1 MSDNAY
7 GWSSSEEIY
16 RLLPK
21 IEPLR
26 GSLHPDWKTCG
37 KPSCRCARGERHGP
51 YWSHRWREG
60 GRQRRRYVK
69 PADLEQV
76 QAALAAWRRL
86 HPPARSTREAL
97 TALRSL
103 MGELEDR
110 RI

>member
-1 MSDNAY
+1 MSDNTP
-7 GWSSSEEIY
+7 GWSSSEEIC

-37 KPSCRCARGERHGP
+37 KPSCRCARGEWHGP
-51 YWSHRWREG
+51 YWSHRWRGG
-60 GRQRRRYVK
+60 GRRRRRSVK
-69 PADLEQV
+69 A
-76 QAALAAWRRL
+76 AALARFRAGLAKWRRL

-97 TALRSL
+97 AGLRSL
-103 MGELEDR
+103 MREFDDR